1 METFYGSLTLCLNGV
16 WLCINFFMV
25 PFDFE
30 MHVTYYLGLFRSP
43 DVKKEKGKFSCKFHS
58 FSQGRLMYG
67 TETFIWSIGGKEPTP
82 VLHEFNRRFHGNQ
95 GIGVF
100 KKPNW
105 NALYPLIKIETPRL
119 RLAQFVSQNDK
130 ILLISWACLHKIVF
144 FEQIQK
150 LQTLT
155 KNLSALITALVK
167 LSVHHLTESIDP
179 NSKWKKLCILFVYQ
193 LLFCIAQEH
202 WIRILFYSPLIKPL
216 LSLRFGNLFNKDP
229 WYWIPSC
236 VPISVSIS
244 VAISDPESN
253 AHLSFVN
260 VVAVPLNMA
269 DTMEILTSAC
279 LHVSYSVNGQRSRTL
294 SAIESEVPT
303 FAAAITAVN
312 PQRTRPVNM

>member
-1 METFYGSLTLCLNGV
+1 MLPDPPRSLRPRRYVSLGNRSKFILDPPLIIIMETFYGSLTLCLNGV

-30 MHVTYYLGLFRSP
+30 MHITYYLGLFRSP

-58 FSQGRLMYG
+58 FSLGRLMYG

-119 RLAQFVSQNDK
+119 RLAQFLSQNDK
-130 ILLISWACLHKIVF
+130 ILLMSWACLHKIVF

-155 KNLSALITALVK
+155 
-167 LSVHHLTESIDP
+167 
-179 NSKWKKLCILFVYQ
+179 
-193 LLFCIAQEH
+193 
-202 WIRILFYSPLIKPL
+202 
-216 LSLRFGNLFNKDP
+216 
-229 WYWIPSC
+229 
-236 VPISVSIS
+236 
-244 VAISDPESN
+244 
-253 AHLSFVN
+253 
-260 VVAVPLNMA
+260 
-269 DTMEILTSAC
+269 
-279 LHVSYSVNGQRSRTL
+279 
-294 SAIESEVPT
+294 
-303 FAAAITAVN
+303 
-312 PQRTRPVNM
+312 